1 MNDQAMAEAQDIL
14 VEETQP
20 APPAGCIEV
29 QGHLYRRDPK
39 GALVPDELVKAQDK
53 LEDETVRKV
62 FGYAEE
68 LSAQIARFKAH
79 TFEDVDILLAV
90 LAQDYRDLRGEHGGR
105 KGNVTL
111 VSYDGLLKVQ
121 VAIADLIT
129 FGPQLQIAKSLV
141 DQCLNE
147 WAADSRAEIRGI
159 IQRAFDVDKEGKVSP
174 TDLFSLLRYEI
185 EDERW
190 LSAMKAIR
198 DSMKVIGT
206 KRYCRF
212 YRRDRADA
220 KWEAVSIDVASA

>member
-1 MNDQAMAEAQDIL
+1 MRGN
-14 VEETQP
+14 
-20 APPAGCIEV
+20 
-29 QGHLYRRDPK
+29 LYRRDPK
-39 GALVPDELVKAQDK
+39 GALVPDELVKVQDK

-68 LSAQIARFKAH
+68 LSAQIQRFKAH
-79 TFEDVDILLAV
+79 TFDDVDMLLAV
-90 LAQDYRDLRGEHGGR
+90 LAQDYCDQRGGL

-111 VSYDGLLKVQ
+111 TSFDGLLKVQ

-129 FGPQLQIAKSLV
+129 FGPQLQTAKSLV

-147 WAADSRAEIRGI
+147 WAKDSRAEIRGI

-185 EDERW
+185 EDKRW
-190 LSAMKAIR
+190 QSAMKAIR
-198 DSMKVIGT
+198 DSMRVTGT

-212 YRRDRADA
+212 YRRANAAA
-220 KWEAVSIDVASA
+220 KWEAVSIDVATA